1 MKRIQLDDLNLPDQ
15 IYNEPKFDQ
24 TEHQNRFKTIN
35 VNSGSSENLVG
46 SHFNNKKNSLESP
59 VANRLSSALE
69 S

>member
-1 MKRIQLDDLNLPDQ
+1 LPDE
-15 IYNEPKFDQ
+15 IYNETNYDHA
-24 TEHQNRFKTIN
+24 EHQNRFKTIN
-35 VNSGSSENLVG
+35 VNSGSLENLVG